1 MRGTE
6 VLGFLFS
13 WILPKKNQSKLVAK
27 ALQKA
32 PTADCGV
39 FDKAKAI
46 NRGIRNSIMQDRE
59 IGKPMDF
66 ADLKDTLNSNGEAMD
81 VMRGIMAEADLVK
94 VKGLYDGPTTKSVA
108 SKYKNIVDE
117 FISKSGHVID
127 DEEMHITQDFID
139 KKLGHSFKTTLKP
152 YNSKKNS

>member
-1 MRGTE
+1 MRGSK

-13 WILPKKNQSKLVAK
+13 RVLPKKIQSKLVAK

-39 FDKAKAI
+39 FDKAKVV
-46 NRGIRNSIMQDRE
+46 NRSMRNSIMQDRE
-59 IGKPMDF
+59 MGKPIDF
-66 ADLKDTLNSNGEAMD
+66 EDLKDAINSSKEAMD
-81 VMRGIMAEADLVK
+81 ILKKEMFPKAGLVK
-94 VKGLYDGPTTKSVA
+94 VGMYDGPTTKSVA
-108 SKYKNIVDE
+108 SKSENIVDE
-117 FISKSGHVID
+117 FISKSGRAVD

-139 KKLGHSFKTTLKP
+139 KKLGHSSKLMLKP